1 MINKNSTRD
10 EVLEVVKYYGDALEY
25 ASEELR
31 GDREVVMEAVKQDG
45 DALQYASEELRGDR
59 EVVMEAVKQN
69 AYALFYASE
78 ELQDDLK
85 KEIGGSWI
93 KSIKKDKKWK
103 KYLIIN
109 LNRI

>member
-1 MINKNSTRD
+1 MHYNVIYLYNKKKRSLKMEINKNSTRD
-10 EVLEVVKYYGDALEY
+10 EVL
-25 ASEELR
+25 
-31 GDREVVMEAVKQDG
+31 EAVKQDG
-45 DALQYASEELRGDR
+45 DALQYASEELRADR